1 MIVAIYN
8 KHVKKHHD
16 KLKFYD
22 SITGMSKILRRYFVM
37 NSFDGALTIFGL
49 LLGVY
54 AAGVDDSQLIIA
66 LGLSTAL
73 AVGVSGLTG
82 ALLTEKAEREREIK
96 SMEKA
101 LHKSLDDTDYKRG
114 HDFASIFA
122 GLVDGFSPILA
133 SLVLLSPFFIMP
145 AGEAYPYAF
154 SLGLVVFFALGMFLG
169 KISKE
174 NVFTTGLKLLL
185 AGIFCMA
192 AILLLGAA

>member
-1 MIVAIYN
+1 MLVSLFRQ
-8 KHVKKHHD
+8 HVKKHHD

-54 AAGVDDSQLIIA
+54 SAGVDDSHLVIA
-66 LGLSTAL
+66 LGISTSL
-73 AVGVSGLTG
+73 AVGVSGFTG
-82 ALLTEKAEREREIK
+82 AMLTETAERKREIK

-101 LHKSLDDTDYKRG
+101 LQRNLDDTDYKRAYE
-114 HDFASIFA
+114 FASVLA

-133 SLVLLSPFFIMP
+133 SLVLLSPFFFMP
-145 AGEAYPYAF
+145 ALEAYPYAF
-154 SLGLVVFFALGMFLG
+154 GLGLAAFFALGMFLG

-174 NVFTTGLKLLL
+174 NIFATGVKLLL

-192 AILLLGAA
+192 MILLLDAV